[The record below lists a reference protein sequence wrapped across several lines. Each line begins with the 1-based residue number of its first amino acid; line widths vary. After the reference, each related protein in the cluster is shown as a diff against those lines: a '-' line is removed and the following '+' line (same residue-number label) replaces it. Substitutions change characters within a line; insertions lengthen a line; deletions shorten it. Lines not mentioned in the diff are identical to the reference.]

1 MYDTVNFWIDRA
13 MVGGDPFAVAQ
24 YLSNITERSN
34 EAQGY
39 TATGKVGD
47 YSVLLTASGISLK
60 GSLPKFLL
68 PTNIHTLSRSGA
80 SQAIEKLSDTLHLP
94 IKDSKVARIDVST
107 VLLVKQPPSNYY
119 PFLGNKPR
127 FQRLQATPDTLY
139 YNTGKK
145 QLIFYNKIAEA
156 HAKGVSIPAGF
167 SGENLMRLEARFT
180 KRLPDQ
186 FNLPKVTGETLTDER
201 FYTGIV
207 KRWGDEYFSIQK
219 LKANTLMDT
228 SSIKTPNDAKEVL
241 FTSLLQSAGLEMVD
255 NFLSNLKA
263 RKTFSDPKYYT
274 RTKNELERLINSKT
288 TAERSDLIKELD
300 DAVSEVLLNCR

>member
-24 YLSNITERSN
+24 YLSNITEHSS
-34 EAQGY
+34 ESQGY

-68 PTNIHTLSRSGA
+68 PTNLHTLSRSGA
-80 SQAIEKLSDTLHLP
+80 CQAIEKLSDTIHLP
-94 IKDSKVARIDVST
+94 IKDAKVGRIDVST
-107 VLLVKQPPSNYY
+107 VLLVEQPPCNYY

-127 FQRLQATPDTLY
+127 FQRLQATNDTLY
-139 YNTGKK
+139 YNTGKR
-145 QLIFYNKIAEA
+145 QLIFYNKLAEA
-156 HAKGVSIPAGF
+156 QAKGVSIPAGF

-180 KRLPDQ
+180 QRLPAQ
-186 FNLPKVTGETLTDER
+186 FNLPVVTGATLTDER
-201 FYTGIV
+201 FYTGMV

-219 LKANTLMDT
+219 LKSIAVMDT
-228 SSIKTPNDAKEVL
+228 SNIKTPNDAKDVL
-241 FTSLLQSAGLEMVD
+241 FTHLLQSAGIEFVD
-255 NFLSNLKA
+255 NFIADLRA

-274 RTKNELERLINSKT
+274 RTKVELERIFSVKT
-288 TAERSDLIKELD
+288 MAEKSDLIKELD
-300 DAVSEVLLNCR
+300 DAVREVLLNCR